1 MSLENVENYLESI
14 ENGHTV
20 LFHEIRSK
28 GEEIEFN
35 FIKKGLEKE
44 ECCCYSTNEPE
55 EIRRRMSDYG
65 IDVEKYKKR
74 NLLSIISTP
83 DSLEGFS
90 KMVEKVIT
98 TLTNSSLPC
107 RFVFSNNFEFDTPD
121 RTNTRE
127 KIELIIDDKFPKT
140 TCNTICSY
148 HIPRIKQNLA
158 NDFMKNLLDSHHSVI
173 IQTKDGKVET
183 FNLP

>member
-14 ENGHTV
+14 ENGHIV
-20 LFHEIRSK
+20 FFHEIRSR

-44 ECCCYSTNEPE
+44 ECCCYSTNESE
-55 EIRRRMSDYG
+55 EITRRMSDYG

-74 NLLSIISTP
+74 NLLNIISAP
-83 DSLEGFS
+83 DSLEEFS
-90 KMVEKVIT
+90 KRVEKVIT
-98 TLTNSSLPC
+98 TLTNSSVPC

-121 RTNTRE
+121 MTSTRE
-127 KIELIIDDKFPKT
+127 KIEQILDDKSSKISSKM
-140 TCNTICSY
+140 ICSY
-148 HIPRIKQNLA
+148 HIARIKQNLA

>member
-1 MSLENVENYLESI
+1 MSLENVGNYLESI
-14 ENGHTV
+14 ENDHIV
-20 LFHEIRSK
+20 FFHEIRSR

-55 EIRRRMSDYG
+55 EITRRMSDYG

-74 NLLSIISTP
+74 NLLNIISAP
-83 DSLEGFS
+83 DSLEEFS
-90 KMVEKVIT
+90 KRVEKVIT
-98 TLTNSSLPC
+98 TLTNSSIPC

-121 RTNTRE
+121 TISTRE
-127 KIELIIDDKFPKT
+127 KIEQILDDKFSKISSKM
-140 TCNTICSY
+140 ICSY
-148 HIPRIKQNLA
+148 HIARIKQNLA

>member
-1 MSLENVENYLESI
+1 MSLESVGNYLESS
-14 ENGHTV
+14 ENVHI
-20 LFHEIRSK
+20 LLLHEIKSK

-35 FIKKGLEKE
+35 FIKKGLEKAE
-44 ECCCYSTNEPE
+44 HCCYYTNEPE

-90 KMVEKVIT
+90 KMVKKVIT
-98 TLTNSSLPC
+98 TLTNSSVPC

-121 RTNTRE
+121 TTSTRE
-127 KIELIIDDKFPKT
+127 KIEQILDNKFSKIPGKM
-140 TCNTICSY
+140 ICSY
-148 HIPRIKQNLA
+148 HIARIKQNLA

-173 IQTKDGKVET
+173 IQTKDGKVEP